1 MKIQGTGSTS
11 KTDKSKKSS
20 KSSSGSGVFGTMLTA
35 SDIPETSSMAQ
46 SQAVT
51 NVEALL
57 AAQAAEDPTE
67 RKARKRMRE
76 RGEQLLNE
84 MEKIRLT
91 LMSGQLTVGHLLNL
105 ADIAATHKE
114 NISDPLLTEIL
125 AEIDLRAQ
133 VEIAKMRISMDSVV

>member
-57 AAQAAEDPTE
+57 AAQAVFS
-67 RKARKRMRE
+67 K
-76 RGEQLLNE
+76 
-84 MEKIRLT
+84 
-91 LMSGQLTVGHLLNL
+91 S
-105 ADIAATHKE
+105 
-114 NISDPLLTEIL
+114 ISRPRTSWTYCI
-125 AEIDLRAQ
+125 I
-133 VEIAKMRISMDSVV
+133 

>member
-57 AAQAAEDPTE
+57 AAQAVEDPTE

-105 ADIAATHKE
+105 ADIASTHKE